1 MHRASVS
8 ALNAIR
14 HQLCPRCR
22 AGTIFRKSVF
32 LFPAMRE
39 RCPACDL
46 KYEREEGYFLGAM
59 YIGYALAL
67 GMIAIFGVLLWSF
80 AGWPFQK
87 TVIAAVL
94 LFLPSRR
101 SLLSWCECSGFVSTR
116 PLIRTRLEIDCVQDH
131 SGRALGKRFWKSR
144 TPTHSGLIVI
154 RTI

>member
-1 MHRASVS
+1 MQRAKVS
-8 ALNAIR
+8 AWNAIFR
-14 HQLCPRCR
+14 QLCPRCR

-67 GMIAIFGVLLWSF
+67 GMITIFGLLLWYVV
-80 AGWPFQK
+80 GWPFQK

-94 LFLPSRR
+94 LFLPFAPVLTLMARV
-101 SLLSWCECSGFVSTR
+101 LWIYLDQTID
-116 PLIRTRLEIDCVQDH
+116 PDRT
-131 SGRALGKRFWKSR
+131 
-144 TPTHSGLIVI
+144 
-154 RTI
+154 